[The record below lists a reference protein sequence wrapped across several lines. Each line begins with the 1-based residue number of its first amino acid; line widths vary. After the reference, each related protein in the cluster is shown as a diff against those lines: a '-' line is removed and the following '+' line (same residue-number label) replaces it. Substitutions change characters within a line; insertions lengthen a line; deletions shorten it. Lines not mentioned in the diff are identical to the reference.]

1 MRTTPA
7 RHLLVALLAV
17 CAGACGF
24 RLQQPT
30 ELPEAMRQTLIQA
43 EDPYSPFV
51 RRLAIA
57 LEQNGVRVVDGP
69 PATAILE
76 IPVNQV
82 HREVLTIGDNAR
94 VREYR
99 VRHRVTFQLV
109 DPQGVVLVPEQSL
122 ERARV
127 ISFDEQDIL
136 AATREEEFLRNELA
150 DTLSRMVVRQLGV
163 AGT

>member
-1 MRTTPA
+1 MA
-7 RHLLVALLAV
+7 ALLTAL
-17 CAGACGF
+17 CACGF
-24 RLQQPT
+24 HLQQAT
-30 ELPEAMRQTLIQA
+30 ELPAQMRQTLIQA

-51 RRLAIA
+51 RRLAIL
-57 LEQNGVRVVDGP
+57 LEQNGMRVVDGL

-82 HREVLTIGDNAR
+82 RREVLTIGDNAR

-99 VRHRVTFQLV
+99 VRHVVTFRLV
-109 DPQGVVLVPEQSL
+109 DDKGVVVVPQQSL

-150 DTLSRMVVRQLGV
+150 DTLSRMVVRQLGA

>member
-1 MRTTPA
+1 MKPRLPTVI
-7 RHLLVALLAV
+7 LVTLLA
-17 CAGACGF
+17 AGAGGCGF
-24 RLQQPT
+24 KLQQPT
-30 ELPEAMRQTLIQA
+30 ELPAAMRQTMIQA

-51 RRLAIA
+51 RRLTIA

-69 PATAILE
+69 PATAVLE

-82 HREVLTIGDNAR
+82 RREVLTIGDNAR

-99 VRHRVTFQLV
+99 VRHRVTFRLV
-109 DPQGVVLVPEQSL
+109 DDKGVELVPQQSL

-163 AGT
+163 TGT